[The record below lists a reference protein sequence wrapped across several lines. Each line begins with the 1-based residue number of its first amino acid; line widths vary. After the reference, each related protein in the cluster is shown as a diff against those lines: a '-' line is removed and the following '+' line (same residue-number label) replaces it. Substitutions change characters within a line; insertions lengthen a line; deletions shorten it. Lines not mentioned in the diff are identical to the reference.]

1 MLYLDKQLQSILKVK
16 SSNNHN
22 NQNSKRSKKEQV
34 IWLKQ
39 NNVDESS
46 EIENSNN
53 TQSDWESVSSGS
65 YYLGDNRANRQLC
78 GATAFQPSSTDDD
91 DEDEN
96 DDTQSVRS
104 FSSQPTNS
112 DESRSSLTSADSV
125 SLSSQL
131 SPRLAT
137 STATVTATAR
147 TSCIKNVRFVLNN
160 KNDDI
165 SACQKAVEMSSAKN
179 KSNKQ
184 SNDLFNVP

>member
-16 SSNNHN
+16 SSNN
-22 NQNSKRSKKEQV
+22 QNSKRSNKEQV

-39 NNVDESS
+39 KEFAVDESS

-91 DEDEN
+91 NDDEN

-137 STATVTATAR
+137 STARVTATAR
-147 TSCIKNVRFVLNN
+147 SSCIKNVRFVLNN

>member
-16 SSNNHN
+16 SSNN
-22 NQNSKRSKKEQV
+22 QNSKRSNKEQV

-39 NNVDESS
+39 KEFAVDESS

-65 YYLGDNRANRQLC
+65 YYLGDNRANRQIC
-78 GATAFQPSSTDDD
+78 SATAFQPSSTDDD
-91 DEDEN
+91 DDEN

-147 TSCIKNVRFVLNN
+147 SSCIKNVRFVLNN